1 MLSDVWLER
10 RLKLCG
16 FLHIPSNWADMKLP
30 RIRTVLLVPP
40 VLLALFYLAAV
51 VIIATNDRSVQ
62 ALEAKTASHRVIAL
76 FGASGTAGDGILKA
90 ALADPDIR
98 KIHVITR
105 RATPRIEKAVASGKV
120 QMTLHMDYLD
130 YADIHGQISEVD
142 TVYWAIGI
150 SSFGVDE
157 ETYGR
162 IHVDFPMQFIQEW
175 TAVSHMPDLSFHYI
189 SSSDISEDSR
199 AMWAREKVRAEK
211 SLFGFADGSNLRVI
225 AYRPDYIG
233 PTEEEA
239 HLGQNLI
246 YWFFRPV
253 GAAVRA
259 TEIGRAMIDVTARE
273 SSFGN
278 GTIIGTSGIVRLS
291 DAYDRRQSSAIP
303 DN

>member
-1 MLSDVWLER
+1 
-10 RLKLCG
+10 
-16 FLHIPSNWADMKLP
+16 MKLP
-30 RIRTVLLVPP
+30 RFRTILLVPLV
-40 VLLALFYLAAV
+40 VLAFFYLAG
-51 VIIATNDRSVQ
+51 VIIVATGDRSVE
-62 ALEAKTASHRVIAL
+62 ALNDQVESHRVVAL

-90 ALADPDIR
+90 ALADPDIQ

-105 RATPRIEKAVASGKV
+105 RATPRIEEGVARGKV
-120 QMTLHMDYLD
+120 ISTLHMDYQD
-130 YADIHGQISEVD
+130 YKDIHEQISEVD

-150 SSFGVDE
+150 SSIGVDE

-162 IHVDFPMQFIQEW
+162 IHVDFPTQFIKEW
-175 TAVSHMPDLSFHYI
+175 TSVNNGPDLSFHFI
-189 SSSDISEDSR
+189 SSSDISEDSS

-211 SLFGFADGSNLRVI
+211 SLFGFADGTNLRVI

-239 HLGQNLI
+239 HFGQDLL

-259 TEIGRAMIDVTARE
+259 TEIGRAMIELTARG
-273 SSFGN
+273 STIQN
-278 GTIIGTSGIVRLS
+278 GTKVSTSGIVQYS
-291 DAYDRRQSSAIP
+291 DAYERRKSPVTP